1 VRYNVQMAGVGGQG
15 VLMASMVI
23 GSAAMAEGMDVAMS
37 EVHGMAQRGGGVT
50 STIRMGED
58 VISPLIPKGG
68 ADLLLAFEPIEACR
82 SLEYANDETFI
93 VTNTHPIIPITV
105 SMGDDNY
112 PEMDD
117 LIEALMEV
125 SARVVPIDA
134 TDMAAEAGGSI
145 ATNSV
150 LIGAVAA
157 VTGFPLSRE
166 ELLNSLLARVPPKFR
181 GMNQRAFEMGFQA
194 TSRSIAALER
204 GPDGPGSSPN
214 SYQSIQ

>member
-1 VRYNVQMAGVGGQG
+1 MRYNVQMAGVGGQG

-23 GSAAMAEGMDVAMS
+23 GNAAMAEGMDVAMS
-37 EVHGMAQRGGGVT
+37 EVHGMAQRGGGVI

-58 VISPLIPKGG
+58 VISPLIPMGG

-105 SMGDDNY
+105 SMGDDSY
-112 PEMDD
+112 PEIDD

-125 SARVVPIDA
+125 SDRVVPIDA
-134 TDMAAEAGGSI
+134 TGMAAEAGGSI

-157 VTGFPLSRE
+157 VTDFPLSRE
-166 ELLNSLLARVPPKFR
+166 DLLDSLLAMVPQKFR
-181 GMNQRAFEMGFQA
+181 SMNQRAFEMGFQA
-194 TSRSIAALER
+194 ARRSIAALER
-204 GPDGPGSSPN
+204 KPDGPSSSPN